1 MIVVFVLVAFGTG
14 LCAAV
19 AVWLFMG
26 PGAGARVRRIFG
38 GGAGGALSGSFGGS
52 GAGRG
57 AGSFGGAGAGRGAG
71 SFGGAGA
78 GRGAGGF
85 EEGRG
90 RFRDRVRAFV
100 MRVRGRGDGAGAV
113 DGNEDSPMIAVID
126 RAVQLLKV
134 GIEPARAMTLV
145 ADLPDNE
152 VAERVLRKVAR
163 AMELGEKPDQALRMY
178 AGELDDEDARIL
190 TGMASV
196 WFVSEQAGAPAA
208 EMLASYASTC
218 RDRADAMRERDVALA
233 GPISSVMVLSW
244 LPIMSLGLAVLVGAD
259 LVELVTS
266 VPGALSICGGLVLLV
281 VGRIW
286 MRSMLASAR

>member
-1 MIVVFVLVAFGTG
+1 MIVVFVVVAFGAG
-14 LCAAV
+14 LCAAA

-38 GGAGGALSGSFGGS
+38 GSVGGAFRGGFGGS

-57 AGSFGGAGAGRGAG
+57 GGALEG
-71 SFGGAGA
+71 
-78 GRGAGGF
+78 
-85 EEGRG
+85 GRG

-100 MRVRGRGDGAGAV
+100 MRVRGRGDAAVAV
-113 DGNEDSPMIAVID
+113 DGSEDSPMIAVID

-152 VAERVLRKVAR
+152 VVERVLRKVAR

-178 AGELDDEDARIL
+178 AGELGDEDARIL

-208 EMLASYASTC
+208 EMLESYASTC

-233 GPISSVMVLSW
+233 GPISTVMVLSW

-266 VPGALSICGGLVLLV
+266 LPGALSICGGLVLLV
-281 VGRIW
+281 AGRIW
-286 MRSMLASAR
+286 MRSMLSSAR

>member
-1 MIVVFVLVAFGTG
+1 MIVVFALVAFGAG
-14 LCAAV
+14 LSVAA

-38 GGAGGALSGSFGGS
+38 VGGAGRAAGTLSGGLGES
-52 GAGRG
+52 G
-57 AGSFGGAGAGRGAG
+57 
-71 SFGGAGA
+71 
-78 GRGAGGF
+78 
-85 EEGRG
+85 GRG
-90 RFRDRVRAFV
+90 RFGDRVRAFV
-100 MRVRGRGDGAGAV
+100 MRVRGRGDGAAAGAV
-113 DGNEDSPMIAVID
+113 DGSEDSPMIAVID

-178 AGELDDEDARIL
+178 AGELGDEDARIL

-286 MRSMLASAR
+286 MRSMLAGAR

>member
-1 MIVVFVLVAFGTG
+1 MFALVAFGAG
-14 LCAAV
+14 LCAAA

-26 PGAGARVRRIFG
+26 PGAGARVRRIVG
-38 GGAGGALSGSFGGS
+38 GGFGEAGT
-52 GAGRG
+52 GRG
-57 AGSFGGAGAGRGAG
+57 AGTLSGSVGTLSGRVGEGAGVGESRGVG
-71 SFGGAGA
+71 ESG
-78 GRGAGGF
+78 
-85 EEGRG
+85 GRG
-90 RFRDRVRAFV
+90 RFGDRVRAFV
-100 MRVRGRGDGAGAV
+100 MRVRGRGDGADAV
-113 DGNEDSPMIAVID
+113 DGSEDSPMIAVID

-145 ADLPDNE
+145 ADLPDNA

-178 AGELDDEDARIL
+178 AGELGDEDARIL

-233 GPISSVMVLSW
+233 GPISTVMVLSW

-266 VPGALSICGGLVLLV
+266 VPGALSICGGLALLV

-286 MRSMLASAR
+286 MRSMLAGAR

>member
-1 MIVVFVLVAFGTG
+1 MFALVAFGAG
-14 LCAAV
+14 LSAAV

-38 GGAGGALSGSFGGS
+38 GSVGGSVGGALRGGFGGS

-57 AGSFGGAGAGRGAG
+57 GGALSGTGRG
-71 SFGGAGA
+71 GGALEG
-78 GRGAGGF
+78 
-85 EEGRG
+85 GRG
-90 RFRDRVRAFV
+90 RLRDRVHAFV
-100 MRVRGRGDGAGAV
+100 MRVRGRGDGAAAV
-113 DGNEDSPMIAVID
+113 DGSEDSPMIAVID

-152 VAERVLRKVAR
+152 VVERVLRKVAR
-163 AMELGEKPDQALRMY
+163 TMELGEKPDQALRMY
-178 AGELDDEDARIL
+178 AGELGDEDARIL

-233 GPISSVMVLSW
+233 GPISTVMVLSW

-281 VGRIW
+281 AGRIW

>member
-1 MIVVFVLVAFGTG
+1 MIGVFALVAFGAG
-14 LCAAV
+14 LCVAA

-26 PGAGARVRRIFG
+26 PGAGVRVRRIFG
-38 GGAGGALSGSFGGS
+38 GGVGEAGRGAGTLSGSFGES
-52 GAGRG
+52 GA
-57 AGSFGGAGAGRGAG
+57 AGT
-71 SFGGAGA
+71 
-78 GRGAGGF
+78 
-85 EEGRG
+85 GRG
-90 RFRDRVRAFV
+90 RFGDRVRAFV

-113 DGNEDSPMIAVID
+113 DGSEDSPMIAVID

-145 ADLPDNE
+145 ADLPENA

-163 AMELGEKPDQALRMY
+163 AMELGEKPEQALRMY
-178 AGELDDEDARIL
+178 AGELGDEDARIL

-286 MRSMLASAR
+286 MRSMLAGAR

>member
-1 MIVVFVLVAFGTG
+1 MIVVFALVAFGAG
-14 LCAAV
+14 LCAAA

-38 GGAGGALSGSFGGS
+38 GGVGESGGLG

-57 AGSFGGAGAGRGAG
+57 AGTLSGGVGEGAGRGRVG
-71 SFGGAGA
+71 
-78 GRGAGGF
+78 
-85 EEGRG
+85 
-90 RFRDRVRAFV
+90 DRVRAFV

-113 DGNEDSPMIAVID
+113 DESEDSPMIAVID

-145 ADLPDNE
+145 ADLPDNA

-163 AMELGEKPDQALRMY
+163 AMELGEKPEQALRMY
-178 AGELDDEDARIL
+178 AGELGDEDARIL

-286 MRSMLASAR
+286 MRSMLAGAR

>member
-1 MIVVFVLVAFGTG
+1 MIVVFALVAFGAG
-14 LCAAV
+14 LSVAA

-38 GGAGGALSGSFGGS
+38 AGGAGRAAGTLSGGLGERS
-52 GAGRG
+52 GLGESG
-57 AGSFGGAGAGRGAG
+57 
-71 SFGGAGA
+71 
-78 GRGAGGF
+78 
-85 EEGRG
+85 GRG
-90 RFRDRVRAFV
+90 RFGDRVRAFV
-100 MRVRGRGDGAGAV
+100 MRVRGKGDGAGAGAV
-113 DGNEDSPMIAVID
+113 DGSEDSPMIAVID

-178 AGELDDEDARIL
+178 AGELGDEDARIL

-286 MRSMLASAR
+286 MRSMLAGAR

>member
-1 MIVVFVLVAFGTG
+1 MIVVFALVAFGAG
-14 LCAAV
+14 LSVAA
-19 AVWLFMG
+19 AAWLFMG

-38 GGAGGALSGSFGGS
+38 VGGGASGALS

-57 AGSFGGAGAGRGAG
+57 AGTLSGGRGE
-71 SFGGAGA
+71 S
-78 GRGAGGF
+78 RGLGESG
-85 EEGRG
+85 GRG
-90 RFRDRVRAFV
+90 RFGDRVRAFV

-113 DGNEDSPMIAVID
+113 DGSEDSPMIAVID

-178 AGELDDEDARIL
+178 AGELGDEDARIL

-286 MRSMLASAR
+286 MRSMLAGAR

>member
-1 MIVVFVLVAFGTG
+1 
-14 LCAAV
+14 
-19 AVWLFMG
+19 
-26 PGAGARVRRIFG
+26 
-38 GGAGGALSGSFGGS
+38 
-52 GAGRG
+52 
-57 AGSFGGAGAGRGAG
+57 
-71 SFGGAGA
+71 
-78 GRGAGGF
+78 
-85 EEGRG
+85 
-90 RFRDRVRAFV
+90 
-100 MRVRGRGDGAGAV
+100 
-113 DGNEDSPMIAVID
+113 MIAVID

-145 ADLPDNE
+145 ADLPDNA

-178 AGELDDEDARIL
+178 AGELGDEDARIL

-233 GPISSVMVLSW
+233 GPISTVMVLSW

-266 VPGALSICGGLVLLV
+266 VPGALSICGGLALLV

-286 MRSMLASAR
+286 MRSMLAGAR

>member
-1 MIVVFVLVAFGTG
+1 MIVVFVLVAFGAG

-38 GGAGGALSGSFGGS
+38 GGASENLRGGLSGV
-52 GAGRG
+52 GRG
-57 AGSFGGAGAGRGAG
+57 AGTLSGGHGE
-71 SFGGAGA
+71 SGGLGES
-78 GRGAGGF
+78 G
-85 EEGRG
+85 GRG

>member
-1 MIVVFVLVAFGTG
+1 
-14 LCAAV
+14 
-19 AVWLFMG
+19 
-26 PGAGARVRRIFG
+26 
-38 GGAGGALSGSFGGS
+38 
-52 GAGRG
+52 
-57 AGSFGGAGAGRGAG
+57 
-71 SFGGAGA
+71 
-78 GRGAGGF
+78 
-85 EEGRG
+85 
-90 RFRDRVRAFV
+90 VRAFV
-100 MRVRGRGDGAGAV
+100 MRVRGRGDGAGAG
-113 DGNEDSPMIAVID
+113 DESEDSPMIAVID

-145 ADLPDNE
+145 ADLPDNA

-178 AGELDDEDARIL
+178 AGELGDEDARIL

-286 MRSMLASAR
+286 MRSMLAGAR

>member
-1 MIVVFVLVAFGTG
+1 MIVVFVLVAFGAG

-38 GGAGGALSGSFGGS
+38 GGAGGALSGV
-52 GAGRG
+52 GRG
-57 AGSFGGAGAGRGAG
+57 AGTLSGGLDESG
-71 SFGGAGA
+71 
-78 GRGAGGF
+78 
-85 EEGRG
+85 GRG
-90 RFRDRVRAFV
+90 RFGDRVRAFV

-208 EMLASYASTC
+208 EMLASYALTC

>member
-1 MIVVFVLVAFGTG
+1 MFALVAFGAG
-14 LCAAV
+14 LCAAA

-26 PGAGARVRRIFG
+26 PGAGARVRRMFG
-38 GGAGGALSGSFGGS
+38 GGFGEAGTGRGAGTLSGSAGTLSGRVGE

-57 AGSFGGAGAGRGAG
+57 RFG
-71 SFGGAGA
+71 
-78 GRGAGGF
+78 
-85 EEGRG
+85 
-90 RFRDRVRAFV
+90 DRVRAFV

-113 DGNEDSPMIAVID
+113 DGSEDSPMIAVID

-145 ADLPDNE
+145 ADLPDNA

-163 AMELGEKPDQALRMY
+163 AMELGEKPDQALHMY
-178 AGELDDEDARIL
+178 AGELGDEDARIL

-233 GPISSVMVLSW
+233 GPISTVMVLSW

-286 MRSMLASAR
+286 MRSMLAGAR

>member
-1 MIVVFVLVAFGTG
+1 MIVVFALVAFGAG
-14 LCAAV
+14 LSVAA

-38 GGAGGALSGSFGGS
+38 VGGAASGALS

-57 AGSFGGAGAGRGAG
+57 AGTLSRGRGESG
-71 SFGGAGA
+71 
-78 GRGAGGF
+78 
-85 EEGRG
+85 GRG
-90 RFRDRVRAFV
+90 RFGDRVRAFV

-113 DGNEDSPMIAVID
+113 DGSEDSPMIAVID

-178 AGELDDEDARIL
+178 AGELGDEDARIL

-218 RDRADAMRERDVALA
+218 RVRESGRGGVDADLLAKAVGVELA
-233 GPISSVMVLSW
+233 GTFRDDAALGEKLDRGEG
-244 LPIMSLGLAVLVGAD
+244 LPRGRTHLA
-259 LVELVTS
+259 
-266 VPGALSICGGLVLLV
+266 
-281 VGRIW
+281 RF
-286 MRSMLASAR
+286 ASYLFDDVYAEER

>member
-14 LCAAV
+14 LCVAV

-38 GGAGGALSGSFGGS
+38 GGAGGSAGGGLSGVGL
-52 GAGRG
+52 GAGTLSG
-57 AGSFGGAGAGRGAG
+57 GRGESG
-71 SFGGAGA
+71 
-78 GRGAGGF
+78 
-85 EEGRG
+85 GRG
-90 RFRDRVRAFV
+90 RFRGRVRAFV

>member
-1 MIVVFVLVAFGTG
+1 MIVVFALVAFGAG
-14 LCAAV
+14 LSVAA

-38 GGAGGALSGSFGGS
+38 VGEGASGALS

-57 AGSFGGAGAGRGAG
+57 AGTLSGGRGESG
-71 SFGGAGA
+71 
-78 GRGAGGF
+78 
-85 EEGRG
+85 GRG
-90 RFRDRVRAFV
+90 RFGDRVRAFV
-100 MRVRGRGDGAGAV
+100 MRVRGRGDGAGVV
-113 DGNEDSPMIAVID
+113 DGSEDSPMIAVID

-145 ADLPDNE
+145 ADLPENA

-178 AGELDDEDARIL
+178 AGELGDEDARIL

-286 MRSMLASAR
+286 MRSMLAGAR